1 MFNPSFRKGMSVTP
15 QVFRNITKE
24 KMAAPN
30 NAYYV
35 LTQAHAGLPN
45 SVLFDT
51 AFAGKTTTDL
61 TEGTALY
68 YTNARVKTYADTLY
82 SVLGHIHDD
91 RYFTETEIATNYVPY
106 SGATQNVNLG
116 NNNLTVGTNT
126 LFVDVNS
133 GNVGIGTTSP
143 GAKLHVVR
151 ATTGVGW
158 ALKTEYQT
166 ALASG
171 VASSFYLKTK
181 STGNMVDGFGGG
193 ILFSIEDDTS
203 NENII
208 GTIYGLR
215 DGADNSG
222 VLTFNTYKAGS
233 RSEWMRITKDG
244 NVGIGTTSPSRPLEV
259 SGDAANPIVRLSE
272 SANPTTR
279 YVDIASA
286 YYNVV
291 RHSGSTS
298 GFNIRTTLSSGSW
311 GTGGG
316 YISFSPRDSEVMR
329 ITSGGNVG
337 IGTTGPDRQLEI
349 NTGAATGG
357 MRLTYND
364 SDGSATTYSDILI
377 DSNGDVTLSATGGDF
392 SFSDD
397 NLTTTGTITSGAYK
411 VGATAGIDASFSIL
425 DGDGVT
431 SHNFVFTK
439 GILTSYSTS

>member
-15 QVFRNITKE
+15 QVFRNITEE

-203 NENII
+203 DENII

-244 NVGIGTTSPSRPLEV
+244 NVGIGTT
-259 SGDAANPIVRLSE
+259 
-272 SANPTTR
+272 
-279 YVDIASA
+279 
-286 YYNVV
+286 
-291 RHSGSTS
+291 
-298 GFNIRTTLSSGSW
+298 
-311 GTGGG
+311 
-316 YISFSPRDSEVMR
+316 
-329 ITSGGNVG
+329 
-337 IGTTGPDRQLEI
+337 GPDRQLEI

-364 SDGSATTYSDILI
+364 SNGSATTYSDILI